1 MTNPHGEAQA
11 LFNDLLREL
20 EARFAQRLLA
30 YHPDLA
36 KSTGIVPGGNLPT
49 GGNTGGGYTPAP
61 HNHTT
66 GDITGL
72 AEFVEDTIGTKIVA
86 GSNVTVS
93 YDDASGQTTIS
104 STGGGSGGG
113 SVLMYAAS
121 LGDGTTTNYNIVHGI
136 GTRDVIVEVYQT
148 ASPYGRV
155 YPDILHTNSASIN
168 LVFASAPTSNQY
180 RVVVFGVPDPA

>member
-1 MTNPHGEAQA
+1 MSRTTERIAELVADA
-11 LFNDLLREL
+11 LARLRLPAERIDNQL
-20 EARFAQRLLA
+20 PAR
-30 YHPDLA
+30 
-36 KSTGIVPGGNLPT
+36 TLPP

-61 HNHTT
+61 HDHTT

-72 AEFVEDTIGTKIVA
+72 GEFVEDTIGTKIVA
-86 GSNVTVS
+86 GTNVTVS
-93 YDDASGQTTIS
+93 YDDASGQTIIS
-104 STGGGSGGG
+104 STGGGGGGSG
-113 SVLMYAAS
+113 SVLMFAAA

-136 GTRDVIVEVYQT
+136 GTRDVIVEVYQA

-180 RVVVFGVPDPA
+180 RVVIAGVPDPA